1 MFRQPLHN
9 RRRREVDRHVAHDEA
24 GHADARGGS
33 SQRDRAI
40 VARLDQRITVR
51 VHIQHSTPQ
60 RVQHDFEA
68 GRSGRGE
75 RHDREPGACKPL
87 GEPGFERAAQD
98 RHRTLPPAAREL
110 DGHGRPRGPG
120 RRDRSFAGGG
130 KGQRVAEVMG
140 AGINGAGNY
149 FGRSIGR
156 HGWMAARAGGRLG
169 LGVAAAVTRWPSLLA
184 LTQWLRPL
192 GTLFLNL
199 LSMVVIPLVATAL
212 FAGVAGL
219 GDLRRV
225 GRLGIRT
232 LAFFWGT
239 TLAAIL
245 IGLGVAALLLPFT
258 HITPDQQAALRQAA
272 AADSGAVRHAAEQ
285 ITTGA
290 RFIVELIPS
299 NPVRAAVD
307 GNLLPLIVFVT
318 IFGVAAAALPDEKRH
333 TLTDLADV
341 ATHALIRIVRW
352 VLLLAPLGIFA
363 IVAGAV
369 AQFGVQLVEIM
380 AVFIVTVIVGLAVL
394 IAAVYLP
401 AVALVARIHPS
412 PYLRAIRASLVM
424 AFSTTSSLATLPVML
439 EAAESDLRISRT
451 VASFVLPLG
460 ASIGRTGSALFQ
472 TVAVLFMARL
482 YGVPLGLGGTV
493 QAGVAV
499 FLASL
504 TVASVPS
511 ASIVSLVPAF
521 TATGLPLTGLQLLL
535 GLDRIPDMFRT
546 MTNVFGTLS
555 AATVV
560 DAVEEEAP

>member
-1 MFRQPLHN
+1 MAP
-9 RRRREVDRHVAHDEA
+9 VI
-24 GHADARGGS
+24 
-33 SQRDRAI
+33 I
-40 VARLDQRITVR
+40 VPGNNTV
-51 VHIQHSTPQ
+51 
-60 RVQHDFEA
+60 
-68 GRSGRGE
+68 
-75 RHDREPGACKPL
+75 
-87 GEPGFERAAQD
+87 
-98 RHRTLPPAAREL
+98 
-110 DGHGRPRGPG
+110 
-120 RRDRSFAGGG
+120 
-130 KGQRVAEVMG
+130 
-140 AGINGAGNY
+140 
-149 FGRSIGR
+149 RSIGS
-156 HGWMAARAGGRLG
+156 HVWMALGLGAGLG

-232 LAFFWGT
+232 LAFFWGS

-245 IGLGVAALLLPFT
+245 IGLGAAALLLPFT

-272 AADSGAVRHAAEQ
+272 ATDSGAVRHAAEQ

-333 TLTDLADV
+333 ALTDLADV

-352 VLLLAPLGIFA
+352 VLLLAPVGILA

-401 AVALVARIHPS
+401 VVALVARIDPS
-412 PYLRAIRASLVM
+412 TYLRAIRASLVM

-472 TVAVLFMARL
+472 AVAVLFMAQL
-482 YGVPLGLGGTV
+482 YGVPLGLGGTF

-546 MTNVFGTLS
+546 MTNVFGTLT

-560 DAVEEEAP
+560 AAVEEEEPE